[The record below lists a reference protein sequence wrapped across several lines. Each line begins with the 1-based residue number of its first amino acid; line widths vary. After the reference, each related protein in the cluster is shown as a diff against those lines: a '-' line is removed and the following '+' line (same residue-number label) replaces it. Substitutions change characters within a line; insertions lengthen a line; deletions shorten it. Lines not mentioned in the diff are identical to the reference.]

1 MKQVTSRQR
10 KNDTFII
17 SMARPIDVLD
27 DESIQIIHV
36 IQIFQRISE
45 IYKDHH
51 LKDPSSC
58 ISSEQLDQ
66 TWAADPTPPKMRPT
80 WPTVK
85 TDHYIA
91 NSCYKHL
98 FSFCPFL
105 G

>member
-80 WPTVK
+80 CHQSKQTATLQILVAE
-85 TDHYIA
+85 T
-91 NSCYKHL
+91 

>member
-51 LKDPSSC
+51 L
-58 ISSEQLDQ
+58 
-66 TWAADPTPPKMRPT
+66 A
-80 WPTVK
+80 V
-85 TDHYIA
+85 
-91 NSCYKHL
+91 
-98 FSFCPFL
+98 F
-105 G
+105 